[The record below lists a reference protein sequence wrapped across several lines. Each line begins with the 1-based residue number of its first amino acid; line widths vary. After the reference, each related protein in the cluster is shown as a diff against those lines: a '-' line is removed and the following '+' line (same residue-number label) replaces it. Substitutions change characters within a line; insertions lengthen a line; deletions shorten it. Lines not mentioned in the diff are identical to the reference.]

1 MDMPT
6 RTIDT
11 SALRNGSLY
20 GRPAGTH
27 NAALTE
33 VGQGTPMGELLRRYW
48 QPVALARDATTTPKL
63 IRALG
68 EDLILFRDAAG
79 RPGLVH
85 PRCAHRGTSLIYG
98 KVEERGIRC
107 CYHGWLFDVQGRC
120 VEQPCEPG
128 GGAHRDKVRQPWYPV
143 RDAYDLV
150 FAYMGPPDRMPVLPR
165 VESLE
170 KVGPG
175 QKVLGEQKAFASGGP
190 AIADCNWL
198 QYFENALDTF
208 HVAVLHSNFSGLQ
221 FIPEMAVMPDV
232 KWSMTAGGV
241 KATQRR
247 TLDDG
252 SLFLRITEVLSPNV
266 RSVPDAFGKKGPVD
280 RIEWTL
286 PVDDTHFTTFTAG
299 VVAESARVIRERRV
313 LHDGKLWEDMTEEER
328 RLFPDDRE
336 AQVGQGPI
344 TLHSD
349 EHLASSDQGLVMFR
363 RLLQKQLA
371 VLAEG
376 KDPLGVWFNETDA
389 VIRLEAGNFFNAQ

>member
-1 MDMPT
+1 MEVQT
-6 RTIDT
+6 RPIDT
-11 SALRNGSLY
+11 SALHSGSLY
-20 GRPAGTH
+20 GRPAGKH

-33 VGQGTPMGELLRRYW
+33 VGQGSPMGELLRRYW

-68 EDLILFRDAAG
+68 EELILFRDKSG

-85 PRCAHRGTSLIYG
+85 PRCAHRGTSLVYG

-107 CYHGWLFDVQGRC
+107 CYHGWLFDVEGHC

-150 FAYMGPPDRMPVLPR
+150 FAYMGPPDKMPVLPR
-165 VESLE
+165 VEALQNIA
-170 KVGPG
+170 PG
-175 QKVLGEQKAFASGGP
+175 QKILGEQKAFASGGP

-208 HVAVLHSNFSGLQ
+208 HVSVLHSNFSGLQ

-247 TLDDG
+247 KLDDG
-252 SLFLRITEVLSPNV
+252 KIFLRITEVLSPNV
-266 RSVPDAFGKKGPVD
+266 RSVPDAFGKRGKVD

-299 VVAESARVIRERRV
+299 VVAEEAKVIRERRV

-349 EHLASSDQGLVMFR
+349 EHLATSDQGLVMFR
-363 RLLQKQLA
+363 RLLHKQLA
-371 VLAEG
+371 TVAEG
-376 KDPLGVWFNETDA
+376 KDPLGVWFNEADA
-389 VIRLEAGNFFNAQ
+389 VIRLEAGNFFDAQ

>member
-1 MDMPT
+1 MST
-6 RTIDT
+6 VAGKAT
-11 SALRNGSLY
+11 AGSLY
-20 GRPAGTH
+20 GRRAGSH

-48 QPVALARDATTTPKL
+48 QPIALARDATDVPRP
-63 IRALG
+63 IRAMG
-68 EDLILFRDAAG
+68 EDLILFRDRSG

-85 PRCAHRGTSLIYG
+85 PRCAHRGTTLYYG

-107 CYHGWLFDVQGRC
+107 CYHGWLFDVEGRC
-120 VEQPCEPG
+120 LEQPCEPG
-128 GGAHRDKVRQPWYPV
+128 GGQHRDRVRQPWYPV

-165 VESLE
+165 VEMLE
-170 KVGPG
+170 NVPPG
-175 QKVLGEQKAFASGGP
+175 RKVLGEQKAFASGGP
-190 AIADCNWL
+190 VIADCNWL

-232 KWSMTAGGV
+232 SWEPTALGV
-241 KATQRR
+241 KAVQRR
-247 TLDDG
+247 RLEDG
-252 SLFLRITEVLSPNV
+252 STFLRVTEAMSPNV
-266 RSVPDAFGKKGPVD
+266 RSVPDAFGRNGPVD

-299 VVAESARVIRERRV
+299 VVESEATRIRERRV
-313 LHDGKLWEDMTEEER
+313 LHDGKLWEDMTEAER
-328 RLFPDDRE
+328 RAFPDDRE

-349 EHLASSDQGLVMFR
+349 EHLATSDKGLVMFR
-363 RLLQKQLA
+363 RLLQRQLA
-371 VLAEG
+371 AVGEG
-376 KDPLGVWFNETDA
+376 KDPLGVWFDESEA
-389 VIRLEAGNFFNAQ
+389 VIRLEAGNFFGAR

>member
-1 MDMPT
+1 MQT
-6 RTIDT
+6 TSIDT
-11 SALRNGSLY
+11 NRLHSGSLY
-20 GRPAGTH
+20 KRPPGTH
-27 NAALTE
+27 NATLTE

-68 EDLILFRDAAG
+68 EELILFRDKSG

-85 PRCAHRGTSLIYG
+85 PRCAHRGTSLYYG

-107 CYHGWLFDVQGRC
+107 CYHGWLFDVEGHC

-150 FAYMGPPDRMPVLPR
+150 FAYMGPPEKMPVLPR
-165 VESLE
+165 VDALE
-170 KVGPG
+170 GAGPD
-175 QKVLGEQKAFASGGP
+175 QKILGEQKAFASGGP

-221 FIPEMAVMPDV
+221 FIPEMAVMPEV
-232 KWSMTAGGV
+232 KWSLTAGGV
-241 KATQRR
+241 KATQHRQ
-247 TLDDG
+247 LDDG
-252 SLFLRITEVLSPNV
+252 KLFLRVTEVLSPNV

-299 VVAESARVIRERRV
+299 VVAKDATVIRERRV
-313 LHDGKLWEDMTEEER
+313 LHNGKLWEDMTEEER

-349 EHLASSDQGLVMFR
+349 EHLATSDQGLVMFR
-363 RLLQKQLA
+363 RLLQRQLA
-371 VLAEG
+371 TVAEG
-376 KDPLGVWFNETDA
+376 KDPLGVWFNEAEA
-389 VIRLEAGNFFNAQ
+389 VIRLEAGNFFDAQL